1 MNPLASEL
9 NDIDSR
15 KRVRTL
21 TGVKIPLFA
30 FFAFIAF
37 FAVTLKNLG
46 HAYVEFHEM
55 PGVNHGQTGNASA
68 KLIAN
73 FIRHASG
80 EKE

>member
-15 KRVRTL
+15 KRVRTR
-21 TGVKIPLFA
+21 TGVKIPL
-30 FFAFIAF
+30 IAF
-37 FAVTLKNLG
+37 FTVTLKNLG
-46 HAYVEFHEM
+46 HTYVEFHEM

>member
-15 KRVRTL
+15 KRVRTR
-21 TGVKIPLFA
+21 TGVKIPL
-30 FFAFIAF
+30 IAF